1 MKFLANNNNHMNYIK
16 LKRMKIDSVHAFERK
31 KKKPIKINEQNHFK
45 FSKSRYELI
54 QIDCMHFCENKGIGI
69 ERRK

>member
-1 MKFLANNNNHMNYIK
+1 
-16 LKRMKIDSVHAFERK
+16 MKIDSVHAFERK